1 MDFQIGAMQGEHD
14 QLRKGTWLEEE
25 DERLI
30 SFVQL
35 MGEKRWDAL
44 AKASGLR
51 RSGKSCRLRWLNYLR
66 PNLKHDQISAEE
78 ENIIIQLHE
87 RWGNKWSK
95 IARILPGRT
104 DNEIKNYWRTYL
116 RKKLAQNQEEK
127 GKEDIATTAI
137 GDKIW
142 KCESDEYDENLWG
155 SKSSSWD
162 GCSDGS
168 GLLLSSGDF
177 ELTSSPYEN
186 RLSDYWISLSVLS
199 NNDEQDSNEMKCY
212 DECNNSMVDHD
223 QYWSTIVPGHH
234 DYDQCDTWNT
244 SGSLWDMN

>member
-1 MDFQIGAMQGEHD
+1 MDFQIGAMQGEH
-14 QLRKGTWLEEE
+14 QLRKGTWHEEE

-30 SFVQL
+30 SFVKL

-66 PNLKHDQISAEE
+66 PNLKHDQISGEE
-78 ENIIIQLHE
+78 ETIILKLHE

-104 DNEIKNYWRTYL
+104 DNDIKNYWRTYL
-116 RKKLAQNQEEK
+116 RKKLAKVEEEIKSEYGLEK
-127 GKEDIATTAI
+127 GKEHSSSTSTATA
-137 GDKIW
+137 DHKIW
-142 KCESDEYDENLWG
+142 NCDADQYDEDLWG

-168 GLLLSSGDF
+168 GLSADF

-199 NNDEQDSNEMKCY
+199 NEEDSSEMKCY
-212 DECNNSMVDHD
+212 DECNSMVDP
-223 QYWSTIVPGHH
+223 YWTVP
-234 DYDQCDTWNT
+234 DDDPCDTWNS